1 MLSPE
6 SNNTGSRTPLAVGAP
21 ALLIGASVALCAT
34 AWLIERRTESR
45 QKRSI
50 RSPGVVP
57 TMLKGAFVG
66 SIKTIPQLL
75 LVRLLEKMLRR
86 NRALAG

>member
-1 MLSPE
+1 
-6 SNNTGSRTPLAVGAP
+6 
-21 ALLIGASVALCAT
+21 
-34 AWLIERRTESR
+34 
-45 QKRSI
+45 
-50 RSPGVVP
+50 
-57 TMLKGAFVG
+57 MLKGAFVG